1 MPRIA
6 PLDPPY
12 DPEIATA
19 LAKWMPP
26 GVAHDPLTLFRTLH
40 RNPELASR
48 MRVLGAGLLAHG
60 RLPDRDREIVIDR
73 TCARAGC
80 EYEWGVHAA
89 TFGEAVGL
97 ADEHLRATL
106 SGAEAPW
113 SPRERLLMAAADELY
128 DSARISRTTWDALA
142 EHYDEPQLL
151 ELLVLAG
158 WYRTIS
164 QLINTLEIDNE
175 SWAPGFPAP
184 LAVRGGRPGHR

>member
-12 DPEIATA
+12 TTEIAAA
-19 LAKWMPP
+19 LARWMPP
-26 GVAHDPLTLFRTLH
+26 DVARDPLVLFRTLH

-60 RLPDRDREIVIDR
+60 RLPARDREIIIDR

-89 TFGEAVGL
+89 TFGEAAGL
-97 ADEHLRATL
+97 SREQLQATV
-106 SGAEAPW
+106 SGDGAPW
-113 SPRERLLMAAADELY
+113 SPKERLLLSAADELH
-128 DSARISRTTWDALA
+128 DSARMSPRTWTALA

-151 ELLVLAG
+151 ELLVLTG

-175 SWAPGFPAP
+175 PWAPAFPTSP
-184 LAVRGGRPGHR
+184 PR

>member
-12 DPEIATA
+12 APDIATA

-26 GVAHDPLTLFRTLH
+26 GAAHDPLVLFRILH

-60 RLPDRDREIVIDR
+60 RLPVRDREIVIDR

-89 TFGEAVGL
+89 AFGETAGL
-97 ADEHLRATL
+97 DPEQIRATV
-106 SGAEAPW
+106 SGDGAPW
-113 SPRERLLMAAADELY
+113 PPKERLLLSAVDELH
-128 DSARISRTTWDALA
+128 DSARVSPRTWDALA

-158 WYRTIS
+158 WYRAIS
-164 QLINTLEIDNE
+164 QLINSLEIANE
-175 SWAPGFPAP
+175 PWAPAFPT
-184 LAVRGGRPGHR
+184 

>member
-1 MPRIA
+1 MARIA

-12 DPEIATA
+12 TPEIAAA
-19 LAKWMPP
+19 LARWMPP
-26 GVAHDPLTLFRTLH
+26 DVAREPLVLFRTLH
-40 RNPELASR
+40 RNAELASR

-60 RLPDRDREIVIDR
+60 RLPARDREIVIDR

-89 TFGEAVGL
+89 TFGDAVGL
-97 ADEHLRATL
+97 SPEQIEATV
-106 SGAEAPW
+106 SGDGAPW
-113 SPRERLLMAAADELY
+113 SAKERLLVSAADELY
-128 DSARISRTTWDALA
+128 DSACVSRRTWAALT

-164 QLINTLEIDNE
+164 QLINTLEIGNE
-175 SWAPGFPAP
+175 PWAATFGGG
-184 LAVRGGRPGHR
+184 AVRRDG

>member
-12 DPEIATA
+12 TSEIAAA

-26 GVAHDPLTLFRTLH
+26 NVAHEPLVLFRTLH
-40 RNPELASR
+40 RNPKLASR

-60 RLPDRDREIVIDR
+60 RLPARDREIVIDR

-80 EYEWGVHAA
+80 EYEWGVHAE
-89 TFGEAVGL
+89 TFAEL
-97 ADEHLRATL
+97 DREQLRATVTGDP
-106 SGAEAPW
+106 SPW
-113 SPRERLLMAAADELY
+113 SPKERLLINAADELH
-128 DSARISRTTWDALA
+128 DSAQISRPTWDALTA
-142 EHYDEPQLL
+142 HYDEPQLL
-151 ELLVLAG
+151 ELLVLTG

-175 SWAPGFPAP
+175 PWAPAFPTP
-184 LAVRGGRPGHR
+184 PSDRR

>member
-12 DPEIATA
+12 TPEIAAA

-26 GVAHDPLTLFRTLH
+26 NVAHEPLALFRTLH
-40 RNPELASR
+40 RAPELASR

-60 RLPDRDREIVIDR
+60 RLPARDREIVIHR

-89 TFGEAVGL
+89 TFGEATGL
-97 ADEHLRATL
+97 SPEQIRATV
-106 SGAEAPW
+106 SGAPDAW
-113 SPRERLLMAAADELY
+113 SPRERHLISAADELY
-128 DSARISRTTWDALA
+128 DSARISRPTWDALTD
-142 EHYDEPQLL
+142 HYDDSQLL

-164 QLINTLEIDNE
+164 QLINTLDIDHE
-175 SWAPGFPAP
+175 PWARTFPAS
-184 LAVRGGRPGHR
+184 A

>member
-12 DPEIATA
+12 SPEIAAA

-26 GVAHDPLTLFRTLH
+26 NVTHDPLVLFRTLH
-40 RNPELASR
+40 RAPELASR

-60 RLPDRDREIVIDR
+60 GLPARDREIVIHR

-89 TFGEAVGL
+89 TFGMATGLGPEQIEATV
-97 ADEHLRATL
+97 
-106 SGAEAPW
+106 SGASAPW
-113 SPRERLLMAAADELY
+113 SPREWLLLSAVDELH
-128 DSARISRTTWDALA
+128 DSAQISRPTWDALTV
-142 EHYDEPQLL
+142 HYDEPQLL

-158 WYRTIS
+158 WYRAIG
-164 QLINTLEIDNE
+164 QLINTLELDNE
-175 SWAPGFPAP
+175 PWARPFPTP
-184 LAVRGGRPGHR
+184 PT

>member
-12 DPEIATA
+12 SPEIATA

-26 GVAHDPLTLFRTLH
+26 NVTHDPLVLFRTLH
-40 RNPELASR
+40 RAPELASR

-60 RLPDRDREIVIDR
+60 SLPARDREIVIHR

-89 TFGEAVGL
+89 TFGEATGL
-97 ADEHLRATL
+97 GPEQIEATV
-106 SGAEAPW
+106 SGASAPW
-113 SPRERLLMAAADELY
+113 SPREWLLISAVDELH
-128 DSARISRTTWDALA
+128 DSAQISQPTWDALTV
-142 EHYDEPQLL
+142 HYDEPQLL

-158 WYRTIS
+158 WYRTIG
-164 QLINTLEIDNE
+164 QLINTLELDNE
-175 SWAPGFPAP
+175 PWAHPFPTP
-184 LAVRGGRPGHR
+184 PT